1 MDVIFETQRGRPF
14 SIEVGFFDTVLE
26 IKEKVQKYQGIPI
39 PNQTLVFNGQ
49 VLQDERDV
57 EFCEILQNSRI
68 QLLVA
73 PEPDKPSQVKIEQSS
88 PSKKI
93 QLNIN
98 IPSSKA
104 SVPLEMDVND
114 TVSRLKEV
122 IHEMEPVPVN
132 RLVVQSSGSELQD
145 HQSLRDCELTDN
157 TEIDVNI
164 KPSPTGSGTES
175 AGAATTGSTKRLKL
189 MVLPKCGTKKIPV
202 EVNASDNVGELRKE
216 LQKLHQSLHFHLPQ
230 EGYFF
235 IYKQNVMDDDR
246 SFRWHQVAQGDTIE
260 IFNGSVTGGS

>member
-1 MDVIFETQRGRPF
+1 MDVIFEPQRGRPF

-26 IKEKVQKYQGIPI
+26 IKEKIQKYQGIPT
-39 PNQTLVFNGQ
+39 NKQTLVFNGQ
-49 VLQDERDV
+49 VLQDDHDV
-57 EFCEILQNSRI
+57 EHCEILQNSHI

-73 PEPDKPSQVKIEQSS
+73 PDTDKPQVKIEQDS

-93 QLNIN
+93 QLNIK
-98 IPSSKA
+98 IPSSKMY
-104 SVPLEMDVND
+104 VPLEMDVND
-114 TVSRLKEV
+114 TILRLKEK
-122 IHEMEPVPVN
+122 IHEMEPVPIN
-132 RLVVQSSGSELQD
+132 KLVLQSSGVELQD
-145 HQSLRDCELTDN
+145 HHSLRDCELMDN
-157 TEIDVNI
+157 SEVNVNI
-164 KPSPTGSGTES
+164 RPSPTGSGTGS
-175 AGAATTGSTKRLKL
+175 VGSTVGSKKLRL

-216 LQKLHQSLHFHLPQ
+216 LQKLHQRLQFHLPQ

-246 SFRWHQVAQGDTIE
+246 SFRWHHVSQGDTIE